1 MRTRVLGSESRIFS
15 PHCAMALLLREHLV
29 ISRLAYCQLFCQ
41 LILLALLSLQYDGSP
56 KIRLRPDLGR
66 RYNIKSEIRPVYF
79 TPEEVAPAG
88 GAPRG
93 AWWQKREQVVF

>member
-1 MRTRVLGSESRIFS
+1 M
-15 PHCAMALLLREHLV
+15 
-29 ISRLAYCQLFCQ
+29 
-41 LILLALLSLQYDGSP
+41 
-56 KIRLRPDLGR
+56 RPDLGR